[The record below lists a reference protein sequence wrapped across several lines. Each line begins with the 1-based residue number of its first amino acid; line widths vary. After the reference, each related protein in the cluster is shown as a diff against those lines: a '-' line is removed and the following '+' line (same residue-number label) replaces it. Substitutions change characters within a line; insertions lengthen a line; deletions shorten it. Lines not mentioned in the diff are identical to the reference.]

1 MNKLISRDDAINLAI
16 IYNASD
22 EHIASLC
29 KLPSTFCNNDNNN
42 DDNFTSFISTTFTRS
57 FAPDNPIDVRQCVK
71 CSFAAKTNAVIIND
85 SWNYCPKC
93 GRRIRKK

>member
-1 MNKLISRDDAINLAI
+1 MSKLISRDDAINLAI

-29 KLPSTFCNNDNNN
+29 KLPNTICNDNN

-57 FAPDNPIDVRQCVK
+57 SAPDNPIDVRRCVK
-71 CSFAAKTNAVIIND
+71 YAFITKTNAVIIND
-85 SWNYCPKC
+85 SWNYCPRC
-93 GRRIRKK
+93 GRRIYKK

>member
-16 IYNASD
+16 MYKASD

-29 KLPSTFCNNDNNN
+29 KLPGNDSNN

-57 FAPDNPIDVRQCVK
+57 FAPDNPIDVRRCVK
-71 CSFAAKTNAVIIND
+71 CAFATKTSAVIIDD
-85 SWNYCPKC
+85 SWNYCPRC
-93 GRRIRKK
+93 GRRIYKK

>member
-29 KLPSTFCNNDNNN
+29 KLPGTTGDNDIND
-42 DDNFTSFISTTFTRS
+42 DDNFTSFISATFTRS
-57 FAPDNPIDVRQCVK
+57 SAPDNSIDVRRCVK
-71 CSFAAKTNAVIIND
+71 CAFITKTNATIIDD
-85 SWNYCPKC
+85 SWNYCPRC
-93 GRRIRKK
+93 GRRIYKK

>member
-1 MNKLISRDDAINLAI
+1 MSKLISRDDAINLAI

-29 KLPSTFCNNDNNN
+29 KLPGTTGDNDINN

-57 FAPDNPIDVRQCVK
+57 SAPDNPIDVRRCVK
-71 CSFAAKTNAVIIND
+71 CAFITKTNTVIIDD
-85 SWNYCPKC
+85 SWNYCPRC
-93 GRRIRKK
+93 GRRIYKK